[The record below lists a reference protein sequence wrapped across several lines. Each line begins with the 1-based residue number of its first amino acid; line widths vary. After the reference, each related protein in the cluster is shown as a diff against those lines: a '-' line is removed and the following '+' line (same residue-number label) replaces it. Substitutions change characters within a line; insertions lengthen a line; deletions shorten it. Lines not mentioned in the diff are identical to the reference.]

1 VVKTRTTS
9 QHSTPGKM
17 SVVGLQVSLATHRW
31 ITVSSLSG
39 FWRREDKLKDLAK
52 RSVQYCVATNALPV
66 LD

>member
-1 VVKTRTTS
+1 
-9 QHSTPGKM
+9 M